1 MVIFALL
8 FLTACASVR
17 TSVSVFHTLPEQTQ
31 RTTYAFLPLE
41 SQEGSLEYAAY
52 SKKIAAYLKPY
63 HYIEVGSNESPDLL
77 LAFSYGIGDGTTVVG
92 STPIIGQTGGGPS
105 RTTGTV
111 NTSGST
117 GTYSSNTYS
126 APTYGVVGAIPTQ
139 STSYQRTLSVDII
152 NPLSDP
158 DQSITYVYQASVRSS
173 GSSDQF
179 NSVIDEMLDS
189 LFEEFPG
196 ESGKTRKEKRRFTD

>member
-1 MVIFALL
+1 V
-8 FLTACASVR
+8 FLTACATVHS
-17 TSVSVFHTLPEQTQ
+17 TVSVFHTLPEQTQ
-31 RTTYAFLPLE
+31 RTTYAFLPSE

-52 SKKIAAYLKPY
+52 SQKIAAYLEPY
-63 HYIEVGSNESPDLL
+63 HYIEVGLYESPDLL
-77 LAFSYGIGDGTTVVG
+77 LWFSYGIDDGTTVAG
-92 STPIIGQTGGGPS
+92 STPIIGQTGGGTS

-111 NTSGST
+111 KTSGST

-126 APTYGVVGAIPTQ
+126 APTYGVVGAIPTR

-152 NPLSDP
+152 NPSP

-173 GSSDQF
+173 GSNDQV

-196 ESGKTRKEKRRFTD
+196 ESGETRKEERRYID

>member
-1 MVIFALL
+1 ML
-8 FLTACASVR
+8 FLTACAANVR
-17 TSVSVFHTLPEQTQ
+17 STVSVFHSLPEQTQ

-52 SKKIAAYLKPY
+52 SKKIAAYLEPY
-63 HYIEVGSNESPDLL
+63 HYIKVGLNESPDLL

-92 STPIIGQTGGGPS
+92 STPIIGQTGGGTS
-105 RTTGTV
+105 LTTGTV
-111 NTSGST
+111 NTSGGT

-126 APTYGVVGAIPTQ
+126 PPTYGVVGAIPTR

-152 NPLSDP
+152 NPLPDP
-158 DQSITYVYQASVRSS
+158 DQSITYVYQASVQSS
-173 GSSDQF
+173 GSSGQV
-179 NSVIDEMLDS
+179 NLVIDEMLDS

-196 ESGKTRKEKRRFTD
+196 ESGKTRKEQRRFTN